1 MTSSIYFTY
10 SGQSH
15 YDCAGNL
22 TEITYRYV
30 AYPKDQK
37 DTIIGIYLNDHF
49 TAQQEVLSKKMI
61 ENLITKK
68 FESAC
73 RKVHKITFDDNYQ
86 DTEYYTLL
94 KTDFCCIV
102 ENEYE

>member
-15 YDCAGNL
+15 YDCAGKL
-22 TEITYRYV
+22 TNVTYRYV

-68 FESAC
+68 FESAS
-73 RKVHKITFDDNYQ
+73 RKVHNIAFDDNYQ
-86 DTEYYTLL
+86 NKEYKTPVE
-94 KTDFCCIV
+94 TDFYCVV